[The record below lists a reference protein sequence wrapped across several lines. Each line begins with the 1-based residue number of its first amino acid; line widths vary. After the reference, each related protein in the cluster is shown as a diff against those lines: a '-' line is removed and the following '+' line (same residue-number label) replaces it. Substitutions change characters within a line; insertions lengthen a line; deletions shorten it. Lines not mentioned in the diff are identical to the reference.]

1 MTTWTRDARYT
12 PLTTATLARY
22 EALCAEAGASPWRQ
36 HYHIQPP
43 AGLLND
49 PNGFSYWQGAY
60 HLFYQWFPL
69 GPVHGLKYWRHLSS
83 TDLVHYTDHGTG
95 IAPDSNWDSHG
106 AYSGS
111 AIADGGEL
119 LIAYTGNHREADW
132 TRIPYQLTAHL
143 DAHNHLRK
151 DDPFL
156 KGAPKGYTEHVRD
169 PKIWREADGSY
180 GIILG
185 AQRDNLTGTAL
196 YLTSKDARDWQLH
209 GEIDTA
215 QPAFGYMWECPDYF
229 PLDDHDILTYCPQGL
244 LADGDRCR
252 NLYQSGYLIGH
263 FDKTACRFT
272 HDGFRELDHGFD
284 YYAPQSSLGAN
295 GERLLIAWMG
305 LPDTTCPSA
314 RDGWAHCLTLPR
326 VLTVENGQL
335 RQRPHPN
342 LTQLR
347 GSGAHDGVHYELI
360 LDNPDNQPFILTL
373 RASAREKTVLTYN
386 GEAVILDRSQSGAL
400 PEPEKDAPGKGGH
413 IRRLA
418 LRDLRR
424 LQLYS
429 DTSSLEIF
437 LNDGAATMTA
447 ALYPAPESTGLH
459 LAATDS
465 VQITTYPLNK
475 A

>member
-12 PLTTATLARY
+12 PLTAATLARY
-22 EALCAEAGASPWRQ
+22 EALCTEVEASPWRQ

-60 HLFYQWFPL
+60 HIFYQWFPL

-95 IAPDSNWDSHG
+95 IAPDSDWDSHG

-111 AIADGGEL
+111 AIADGDEL

-143 DAHNHLRK
+143 DTHNHLRK
-151 DDPFL
+151 DEPFL
-156 KGAPKGYTEHVRD
+156 KGAPEGYTEHVRD

-185 AQRDNLTGTAL
+185 AQRADLSGTAL

-215 QPAFGYMWECPDYF
+215 QPTFGYMWECPDYF
-229 PLDDHDILTYCPQGL
+229 PLDGHDILTYCPQGL
-244 LADGDRCR
+244 PADGDNCR

-347 GSGAHDGVHYELI
+347 GSGAHDGVHYEG
-360 LDNPDNQPFILTL
+360 NCANVRT
-373 RASAREKTVLTYN
+373 R
-386 GEAVILDRSQSGAL
+386 
-400 PEPEKDAPGKGGH
+400 
-413 IRRLA
+413 
-418 LRDLRR
+418 
-424 LQLYS
+424 
-429 DTSSLEIF
+429 TSSNCVAAAHMMACIT
-437 LNDGAATMTA
+437 NSSWITPTTSPSSSPCAPRRGKKPSSPTTAKPSSSTAARAAPCPNPKKTPPAKAATSAASPCATCAACNSIPTPHPSKYSSTTA
-447 ALYPAPESTGLH
+447 KRP
-459 LAATDS
+459 
-465 VQITTYPLNK
+465 
-475 A
+475 